1 MRVTVREQYDK
12 VHEKFSLTK
21 VFGRK
26 RGIRKILHLDI
37 QLLVLVLAP
46 VLFLAL
52 FLVHSLPEPVTPAQR
67 CKPQV
72 KHGVTYPK
80 LILE

>member
-1 MRVTVREQYDK
+1 M
-12 VHEKFSLTK
+12 
-21 VFGRK
+21 
-26 RGIRKILHLDI
+26 